1 MRNKAYDVS
10 KYAFDSADRILPDA
24 NIWLYLYAPAS
35 IAYPAPLKAAIAS
48 YSKAWATLYTQGATV
63 WLDTLV
69 LSEVVNRLL
78 DNEWQRVDPPD
89 PKTRTRRY
97 SKRKDF
103 RQSTDY
109 PTAARSVE
117 ALAKMIVADSKALD
131 HPFSQWN
138 LNDLLAEFGAG
149 STDWNDQLLVQICL
163 HHGTKL
169 LTHDADHVHGGIDVI
184 TANPRLIAA
193 CP

>member
-10 KYAFDSADRILPDA
+10 AYGFDSADRILPDA
-24 NIWLYLYAPAS
+24 NIWLYLYAAAS
-35 IAYPAPLKAAIAS
+35 IAYPAALKAAIAS
-48 YSKAWATLYTQGATV
+48 YSKAWATLHKQRATV

-78 DNEWQRVDPPD
+78 DNEWQRVDPRD
-89 PKTRTRRY
+89 PTTRARRY

-109 PTAARSVE
+109 PAAARSVE
-117 ALAKMIVADSKALD
+117 ALARMIVADSKALD

-138 LNDLLAEFGAG
+138 LNDLLAEFGAS
-149 STDWNDQLLVQICL
+149 STDWNDQLLVQNCL
-163 HHGTKL
+163 HYGTKL

-184 TANPRLIAA
+184 TANPKLIAA
-193 CP
+193 CS